1 MADILAQSIT
11 VLLFGGLVWIAIRW
25 ANRPVK
31 PGKPGH
37 TGTGSGM
44 DRTHM
49 AQTAAFDAE
58 VRSDSPPAGAG
69 SLGGEASSASS
80 GGSGGGGD

>member
-31 PGKPGH
+31 PGKSGH

-44 DRTHM
+44 DRTHLG
-49 AQTAAFDAE
+49 QTAAFDAE

>member
-37 TGTGSGM
+37 TETGRGM
-44 DRTHM
+44 ERTHL

-69 SLGGEASSASS
+69 ALGGEASSASS